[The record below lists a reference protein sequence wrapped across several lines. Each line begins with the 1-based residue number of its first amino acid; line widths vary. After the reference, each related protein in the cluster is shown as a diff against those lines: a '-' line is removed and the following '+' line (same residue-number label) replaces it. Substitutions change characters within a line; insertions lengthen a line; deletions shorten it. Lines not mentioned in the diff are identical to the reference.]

1 MVSHSLS
8 LRRLP
13 WNAVNAVRVLAGVWL
28 SAIAIGDV
36 RAQARPPAQ
45 HEVEAAYLY
54 QFGKYVE
61 WSSTPLSH
69 ADDFIIC
76 VLGADPFGGTLD
88 EIVKGKVIADH
99 QIAIRRILGPS
110 ESQNCRILFVSPSE
124 ESRVPVILK
133 GLEGTGILTVGQG
146 AQFTRRGG
154 MIAFTS
160 EDNKVRFIVNLA
172 AADAAKL
179 RLSSQLLRVAVSVE
193 K

>member
-1 MVSHSLS
+1 M
-8 LRRLP
+8 
-13 WNAVNAVRVLAGVWL
+13 VRVNVVRVFAGVWL
-28 SAIAIGDV
+28 SAIATV
-36 RAQARPPAQ
+36 EARAQARPPAPQ
-45 HEVEAAYLY
+45 EVEAAYLY

-61 WSSTPLSH
+61 WASRPISGTG
-69 ADDFIIC
+69 DFIIC
-76 VLGADPFGGTLD
+76 VLGADPFGGALD
-88 EIVKGKVIADH
+88 DIVKGKVIADH
-99 QIAIRRILGPS
+99 QIAVKRILGPG

-124 ESRVPVILK
+124 ESRVPAILK
-133 GLEGTGILTVGQG
+133 GLQGTGILTVGRG

-172 AADAAKL
+172 AADAEKL